1 MTKTVLTDVVADQ
14 YTRWMYPKPIMDL
27 TEWAASNWEW
37 FDPSHAHP
45 VFWPDR
51 DYNIGMDILVAGC
64 GTNQAAVIA
73 FTNPGAKVVA
83 IDVSSQSLAHQRF
96 LKEKHG
102 LRNLELHLLPIEEL
116 NTLSRDFDL
125 IISSGVLHHM
135 ASPQAGMDT
144 LARCLRRDGV
154 AAIMLYARHGRVGV
168 DMLSSSFRDMGLRQD
183 EVSVAAVREVLASLP
198 QDHPVRAYLS
208 IARDLD
214 TDAGVVDTFLHGRE
228 RNYTIPE
235 CLGLV
240 EAAGLVLQDLFFKA
254 PYNPWPFSESPLHAP
269 LSEMSR
275 EERWSVME
283 RINFRNSC
291 HFFMACRPDRDPDGW
306 RIDFSPEASAGYV
319 PAFRHRCHIKGT
331 QVVRHGF
338 SMELSPVQSSL
349 LRQVDGRRSIKDIV
363 AIADRSGP
371 LKGQGLSRIEPVAMG
386 FFYGLWQ
393 TDFLTMTMPR

>member
-1 MTKTVLTDVVADQ
+1 MNNAVLTDVVADQ
-14 YTRWMYPKPIMDL
+14 YTRWVYPKPIMDL
-27 TEWAASNWEW
+27 TGWVKSNWEW

-51 DYNIGMDILVAGC
+51 DYNIEMDILVAGC

-83 IDVSSQSLAHQRF
+83 IDVSPQSLTHQQF
-96 LKEKHG
+96 LKKKHG
-102 LRNLELHLLPIEEL
+102 LKNLELHLLPIEEL

-135 ASPQAGMDT
+135 TSPQAGMDM

-154 AAIMLYARHGRVGV
+154 AAIMLYAKHGRVGV
-168 DMLSSSFRDMGLRQD
+168 DMLSSAFRDMGLQQD
-183 EVSVAAVREVLASLP
+183 EVSVAKVREVLESLP
-198 QDHPVRAYLS
+198 QEHPVRAYLS
-208 IARDLD
+208 IAKDLD
-214 TDAGVVDTFLHGRE
+214 SDAGVVDTFLHGRE

-235 CLGLV
+235 CLELV

-254 PYNPWPFSESPLHAP
+254 PYNPWPFTQHPLHTTLAD
-269 LSEMSR
+269 LSR
-275 EERWSVME
+275 EQRWSVME

-291 HFFMACRPDRDPDGW
+291 HFFMACRPDRDPDSW
-306 RIDFSPEASAGYV
+306 KIDFSPEAAVDYV

-338 SMELSPVQSSL
+338 SMDLSPTQLSF
-349 LRQVDGRRSIKDIV
+349 LRHVDGRRRIKDIV
-363 AIADRSGP
+363 ALADRSESLQTHDRSG
-371 LKGQGLSRIEPVAMG
+371 IELIAMG

-393 TDFLTMTMPR
+393 TDFLTMTLPR